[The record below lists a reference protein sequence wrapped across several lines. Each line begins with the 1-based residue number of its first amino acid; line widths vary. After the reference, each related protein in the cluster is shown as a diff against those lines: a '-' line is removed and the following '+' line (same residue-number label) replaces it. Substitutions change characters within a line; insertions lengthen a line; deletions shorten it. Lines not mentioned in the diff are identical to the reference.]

1 MANKVDVDA
10 IRKAAQR
17 LDAADGPIQYLRNVQ
32 ALLEDVKLP
41 SGALTLFGGPTVAAH
56 NDAVDG
62 HLDNVKKGVEHLR
75 RAAEQLEQ
83 TAKNWE
89 KSDQPWVVK

>member
-10 IRKAAQR
+10 IRKAGR
-17 LDAADGPIQYLRNVQ
+17 KLDAPDGPIQYLRNVQ
-32 ALLEDVKLP
+32 SLLESVKLP
-41 SGALTLFGGPTVAAH
+41 EGSLTLFGGATVDAH
-56 NDAVDG
+56 NASVDG
-62 HLDNVKKGVEHLR
+62 HLENVKTGIEHLH

>member
-10 IRKAAQR
+10 IRKASKK
-17 LDAADGPIQYLRNVQ
+17 LDAPDGPIQYLRNVQ
-32 ALLEDVKLP
+32 SLLESVKLP
-41 SGALTLFGGPTVAAH
+41 DGALTLFGGATVQAH
-56 NDAVDG
+56 NASVDG
-62 HLDNVKKGVEHLR
+62 HLKNVKTGIEHLHK
-75 RAAEQLEQ
+75 AAEQLEQ

>member
-10 IRKAAQR
+10 IRKASKK
-17 LDAADGPIQYLRNVQ
+17 LDAPDGPIQYLRNVQ
-32 ALLEDVKLP
+32 ALLESVKLP
-41 SGALTLFGGPTVAAH
+41 SGALTLFGGTTVAAH
-56 NDAVDG
+56 NASVDG
-62 HLDNVKKGVEHLR
+62 HLENVKTGITHLHK
-75 RAAEQLEQ
+75 AAEQLEQ